1 MLETMKRYLRI
12 ALSALLLATGSSWS
26 VAYAKTWYTISS
38 EQASDS
44 KVVLRQPDVEVRS
57 SRGAIIVT
65 TNKPIQIKVYSILGQ
80 LVAQDTL
87 QAGTFRM
94 GINAHGIYIVKI
106 GDLTCK
112 VAV

>member
-1 MLETMKRYLRI
+1 M
-12 ALSALLLATGSSWS
+12 
-26 VAYAKTWYTISS
+26 AYAKTWYTITT

-44 KVVLRQPDVEVRS
+44 KVVLRQTDIEVRS

-65 TNKPIQIKVYSILGQ
+65 TNKPVQIKVYSILGQ

-94 GINAHGIYIVKI
+94 GINTHGIYIVKI

>member
-1 MLETMKRYLRI
+1 MLQTMKRYLRI
-12 ALSALLLATGSSWS
+12 ALLSLLLATGGGWGT
-26 VAYAKTWYTISS
+26 AYARTWYTIST

-44 KVVLRQPDVEVRS
+44 KVVLRQTDVEVRS

-65 TNKPIQIKVYSILGQ
+65 TSKPVQIKVYSILGQ

-87 QAGTFRM
+87 QPGTFRM
-94 GINAHGIYIVKI
+94 AINTHGIYIVKI